1 MIRTVW
7 TGLVVVAATVFWG
20 SAAIVASLLGRGGA
34 EWYVHVTRRWARSIV
49 WASGCP
55 VVTHGMENVRPG
67 EAQVVAANHVSWFD
81 VFAIAAVLEVP
92 YHFVAKKELE
102 RIPLFGPAWKAAGH
116 VSIDRSNRERA
127 VESLRAAGEKISRDR
142 SAVVIFPEG
151 TRSRDGRL
159 QPFKKGAFMLAIE
172 SGVAVVPTAVTG
184 SYEIMPPGQWRI
196 RPHTIHVHFLP
207 PVPAPDVAAATP
219 EPLMER
225 VRAAIATVT
234 GDGAALPGS
243 G

>member
-1 MIRTVW
+1 MIRTLW
-7 TGLVVVAATVFWG
+7 TGLVVAAATAFWG
-20 SAAIVASLLGRGGA
+20 PVAIVASMLGRRDG
-34 EWYVHVTRRWARSIV
+34 EWYAGVTRRWARSIV

-67 EAQVVAANHVSWFD
+67 EALVIASNHVSWFD

-102 RIPLFGPAWKAAGH
+102 RIPVFGPAWKAAGH
-116 VSIDRSNRERA
+116 ISIDRSNRDRA
-127 VESLRAAGEKISRDR
+127 IESLRAAGEKIRRDR

-159 QPFKKGAFMLAIE
+159 QPFKKGAFMLAVE
-172 SGVAVVPTAVTG
+172 SRVPVVPTAVTG

-207 PVPAPDVAAATP
+207 PIPAAEVAGRDI

-225 VRAAIATVT
+225 VRAAIATIV
-234 GDGAALPGS
+234 GEEPALPAP
-243 G
+243 

>member
-1 MIRTVW
+1 MIRTLW
-7 TGLVVVAATVFWG
+7 TGLVVAAATAFWG
-20 SAAIVASLLGRGGA
+20 PAAIFASMLGRRDS
-34 EWYVHVTRRWARSIV
+34 ELYTRMTRRWARSIV

-67 EAQVVAANHVSWFD
+67 EAQVVASNHVSWFD

-102 RIPLFGPAWKAAGH
+102 RIPVFGPAWKAAGH
-116 VSIDRSNRERA
+116 ISIDRSNRERA
-127 VESLRAAGEKISRDR
+127 IESLRAAGEKIRRDR

-159 QPFKKGAFMLAIE
+159 QPFKKGAFMLAVE
-172 SGVAVVPTAVTG
+172 SGVPVVPTAVTG

-207 PVPAPDVAAATP
+207 PIPAADVAGRDV

-225 VRAAIATVT
+225 VRAAIATVA
-234 GDGAALPGS
+234 GEGAALP
-243 G
+243 

>member
-1 MIRTVW
+1 MIRTLW
-7 TGLVVVAATVFWG
+7 TGLVVAAATVYWG
-20 SAAIVASLLGRGGA
+20 SAAIFASMLGRRDS
-34 EWYVHVTRRWARSIV
+34 ELYTRFTRRWARSIV

-55 VVTHGMENVRPG
+55 VVTHGTENVRPG
-67 EAQVVAANHVSWFD
+67 EAQVVASNHVSWFD

-102 RIPLFGPAWKAAGH
+102 RIPVFGPAWKAAGH
-116 VSIDRSNRERA
+116 ISIDRSNRDRA
-127 VESLRAAGEKISRDR
+127 IESLRAAGAKIRRDR

-159 QPFKKGAFMLAIE
+159 QPFKKGAFMLAVE
-172 SGVAVVPTAVTG
+172 SGVPVVPTAVTG

-207 PVPAPDVAAATP
+207 PIPAAEVAGRDV

-225 VRAAIATVT
+225 VRSAIATVV
-234 GDGAALPGS
+234 GEGAALPAS
-243 G
+243 